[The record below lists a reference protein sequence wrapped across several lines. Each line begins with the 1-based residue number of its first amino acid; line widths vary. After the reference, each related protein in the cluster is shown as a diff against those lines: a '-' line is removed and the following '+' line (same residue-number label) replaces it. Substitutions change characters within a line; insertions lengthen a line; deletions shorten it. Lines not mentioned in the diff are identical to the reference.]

1 MSTERFEEQ
10 LKEELES
17 GAKLDFAD
25 VLKRIEIQ
33 EEAEELKENNKKQKV
48 FKRTMTALCSVA
60 AAAVVF
66 VGAAGL
72 LSMMSSAADGM
83 MESESAYLSD
93 MEVSMESEEYP
104 NHFNSD
110 ESFEASDS
118 VVNESVNNVTQDDYI
133 DPSDSV
139 IDKEPA
145 SASDADDE
153 IPSEPKSYRIEEL
166 GITLDIPSD
175 AYCTG
180 RDVPSDFPLLES
192 YGMTEGQ
199 LESAYKRNGIYFNAV
214 WPMKSGITT
223 ELVVYVEDN
232 NDTWQIYDMSRLSE
246 DELRLK
252 LDEYENYSSALDAV
266 DGVEYY
272 DCSVY
277 RANRAVY
284 IKSYCA
290 VEGIDGRE
298 NRLEYTTVINGK
310 KVIFMLIE
318 HPDSDLAVFGESVSE
333 ANAEMMSK
341 IVSSVK
347 WDEIKNAVWE
357 KYKGFIPMAILVICL
372 IASVII
378 IIVIDRKKK
387 KAKSML
393 PEAEAADSEEVTDI
407 LSSDDEVTTE
417 EKPEDEDKS
426 EDKNISQNTEE

>member
-1 MSTERFEEQ
+1 MNTERFEEQ

-33 EEAEELKENNKKQKV
+33 EEAENLKENDAKKKV
-48 FKRTMTALCSVA
+48 FRRTMTALCAVA

-93 MEVSMESEEYP
+93 MEISMESEESP

-110 ESFEASDS
+110 ESFAASDS
-118 VVNESVNNVTQDDYI
+118 VINETIDNVTQGD
-133 DPSDSV
+133 SNSQLDSV
-139 IDKEPA
+139 VDKEPA
-145 SASDADDE
+145 SESDAIDAIQPE
-153 IPSEPKSYRIEEL
+153 LKEYRIDEL
-166 GITLDIPSD
+166 GITLDIPSN

-214 WPMKSGITT
+214 WPVASDVTT

-252 LDEYENYSSALDAV
+252 LDEYENYSSAQDAV

-318 HPDSDLAVFGESVSE
+318 HPDSDLAVFRESVSE

-357 KYKGFIPMAILVICL
+357 KYKGFIPMAILVVCL
-372 IASVII
+372 IAAVII
-378 IIVIDRKKK
+378 IIVIDVKKKK
-387 KAKSML
+387 KAKNML
-393 PEAEAADSEEVTDI
+393 PEAEAADSDEVTDT
-407 LSSDDEVTTE
+407 LSSDDDAPTE
-417 EKPEDEDKS
+417 EKPEEDKS
-426 EDKNISQNTEE
+426 EEKDISQNTEE